1 MRHNQII
8 KLINVIVTEDAIGN
22 QIASTTERAVYAN
35 EYYVSQSEF
44 YNASVA
50 GLKPEKQF
58 EMYSY
63 EYQDEPKLEHDGV
76 TYNIIR
82 TEKRGD
88 KIRLTCERIIADE
101 TGSAKLVDHKLV
113 QDLKTLVETILAD
126 PDVTITPEDKAAY
139 EAELVNVFVGW

>member
-8 KLINVIVTEDAIGN
+8 KLITVTVTEDSIGN
-22 QIASTTERAVYAN
+22 QVALTTERTVYAN
-35 EYYVSQSEF
+35 EFYVNQSEF

-58 EMYSY
+58 ELYSY
-63 EYQDEPKLEHDGV
+63 EYQGEPKLKHDTD

-88 KIRLTCERIIADE
+88 KIRLTCERILADE
-101 TGSAKLVDHKLV
+101 IDSVKLIDHQLV
-113 QDLKTLVETILAD
+113 QDLKALVETILAD
-126 PDVTITPEDKAAY
+126 ENVTMTAEDRAAY
-139 EAELVNVFVGW
+139 QAALLAAFVGW

>member
-1 MRHNQII
+1 MIHNQII

-44 YNASVA
+44 YNAAVA

-113 QDLKTLVETILAD
+113 QDLKALVETILAD
-126 PDVTITPEDKAAY
+126 ENVTMTAEDRAAY
-139 EAELVNVFVGW
+139 QAALLAAFVGW

>member
-8 KLINVIVTEDAIGN
+8 KLINVIVTEDSIGN

-44 YNASVA
+44 YNAAVA
-50 GLKPEKQF
+50 DLKPEKQF
-58 EMYSY
+58 EIYSY
-63 EYQDEPKLEHDGV
+63 EYQDEPKLEHDGKV
-76 TYNIIR
+76 YNVIR

-88 KIRLTCERIIADE
+88 KTRLTCERIIADE

-113 QDLKTLVETILAD
+113 QDLKALVETILAD
-126 PDVTITPEDKAAY
+126 ENVTMTAEDRAAY
-139 EAELVNVFVGW
+139 QAALLAAFVGW

>member
-1 MRHNQII
+1 MRHSQII
-8 KLINVIVTEDAIGN
+8 KLITVTVTEDSIGN
-22 QIASTTERAVYAN
+22 QVALTTERTVYAN
-35 EYYVSQSEF
+35 EFYVNQSEF

-58 EMYSY
+58 ELYSY
-63 EYQDEPKLEHDGV
+63 EYQGEPKLKHDTD

-88 KIRLTCERIIADE
+88 KTRLTCERIIADE

-139 EAELVNVFVGW
+139 EDDLANVFVGW

>member
-8 KLINVIVTEDAIGN
+8 KLITVTVTEDAIGN
-22 QIASTTERAVYAN
+22 QIASTTERTVYAN
-35 EYYVSQSEF
+35 EFYVNQSEF

-58 EMYSY
+58 ELYSY
-63 EYQDEPKLEHDGV
+63 EYQGESKLKHDTD

-88 KIRLTCERIIADE
+88 KIRLTCERILADE
-101 TGSAKLVDHKLV
+101 IGSVKLIDHQLV

-126 PDVTITPEDKAAY
+126 PDVTISEEDKAAY
-139 EAELVNVFVGW
+139 EDDLANVFVGW

>member
-8 KLINVIVTEDAIGN
+8 KLINIITTEDAIGN
-22 QIASTTERAVYAN
+22 QIASTTKRTVYAN

-44 YNASVA
+44 YKAAVA
-50 GLKPEKQF
+50 DLKPEKQF
-58 EMYSY
+58 ELYSY
-63 EYQDEPKLEHDGV
+63 EYQGEPKLEHDGKV
-76 TYNIIR
+76 YNIIR

-88 KIRLTCERIIADE
+88 KTRLTCERIIADE

-126 PDVTITPEDKAAY
+126 ENVTMTAEDRAAY
-139 EAELVNVFVGW
+139 QAALLAAFVGW

>member
-44 YNASVA
+44 YNAAVA
-50 GLKPEKQF
+50 DLKAEKQF

-113 QDLKTLVETILAD
+113 QDLKDLVETILDD
-126 PDVTITPEDKAAY
+126 PNVIMPPGDKAAY
-139 EAELVNVFVGW
+139 EAALVAVFVGW

>member
-1 MRHNQII
+1 MRHSQII

-22 QIASTTERAVYAN
+22 QIASTTERTVYAN
-35 EYYVSQSEF
+35 EFYVNQSEF

-58 EMYSY
+58 ELYSY
-63 EYQDEPKLEHDGV
+63 EYQGEPKLKHDTD

-88 KIRLTCERIIADE
+88 KIRLTCERILADE
-101 TGSAKLVDHKLV
+101 IGSAKLVDHKLV

-126 PDVTITPEDKAAY
+126 ENVTMTAEDRAAY
-139 EAELVNVFVGW
+139 QAALLAASVG

>member
-8 KLINVIVTEDAIGN
+8 KLITVTVTEDAIGN

-44 YNASVA
+44 YNAAVA

-126 PDVTITPEDKAAY
+126 PDVIISEEDKAAY
-139 EAELVNVFVGW
+139 EAELVDVFVRW

>member
-44 YNASVA
+44 YNAAVA

-63 EYQDEPKLEHDGV
+63 EYQDEPKLKHDTD

-88 KIRLTCERIIADE
+88 KIRLTCERILADE
-101 TGSAKLVDHKLV
+101 IGSVKLIDHQLV
-113 QDLKTLVETILAD
+113 QDLKALVETILAD
-126 PDVTITPEDKAAY
+126 ENVTMTAEDRAAY
-139 EAELVNVFVGW
+139 QAALLAAFVGW

>member
-8 KLINVIVTEDAIGN
+8 KLITVTVTEDSIGN
-22 QIASTTERAVYAN
+22 QVALTTERTVYAN
-35 EYYVSQSEF
+35 EFYVNQSEF

-58 EMYSY
+58 ELYSY
-63 EYQDEPKLEHDGV
+63 EYQGEPKLKHDTD

-88 KIRLTCERIIADE
+88 KIRLTCERILADE
-101 TGSAKLVDHKLV
+101 IGSVKLIDHQLV
-113 QDLKTLVETILAD
+113 QDLKALVETILAD
-126 PDVTITPEDKAAY
+126 ENVTMTAEDRAAY
-139 EAELVNVFVGW
+139 QAALLAAFVGW